1 MYIQEIL
8 KQKWVIPVAAGAA
21 SAVVGFGTGF
31 LIGRRTGRDEVFD
44 VIDATIGDLK
54 EHTPEPEFTPSEV
67 QEYLKAKMEAD
78 FQNSLLEGDG
88 TGVPIGFIDEELTEQ
103 SDDLDVVPD
112 EDVEVVESEVIEFER
127 VNVFV
132 DPASGEEWDEE
143 AEVAAR
149 IDGEPYV
156 ISVEEFMENANEWSQ
171 ETMTYYEG
179 DDIVANAEE
188 VPIYG
193 HAALMGPLKF
203 GHGSGDKNVVYI
215 RSEKYHKEWEV
226 LRHQGRYEFEVA
238 GQTIEQEFEERDL
251 KHSNDRK
258 FRSD

>member
-31 LIGRRTGRDEVFD
+31 LIGRRTGRDEVFN
-44 VIDATIGDLK
+44 VIDASIDGL
-54 EHTPEPEFTPSEV
+54 EELPEPQFSPSEV

-78 FQNSLLEGDG
+78 FKKALDGGDEEIVEII
-88 TGVPIGFIDEELTEQ
+88 TDEDDYVTEEELTQQ
-103 SDDLDVVPD
+103 SDDI
-112 EDVEVVESEVIEFER
+112 SEIVYER
-127 VNVFV
+127 VNVFT
-132 DPASGEEWDEE
+132 DPESGAEWDEE
-143 AEVAAR
+143 AEAAAR

-156 ISVEEFMENANEWSQ
+156 ICVEEFIENDNEWPQ
-171 ETMTYYEG
+171 ETVTWYEG
-179 DDIVANAEE
+179 DDILADSLE
-188 VPIYG
+188 VPMYNPAELLG
-193 HAALMGPLKF
+193 ELKF

-215 RSEKYHKEWEV
+215 RSVKQHKEYEV
-226 LRHQGRYEFEVA
+226 LRHAGRYELEVA
-238 GQTIEQEFEERDL
+238 GHTIEQEFEDRDL